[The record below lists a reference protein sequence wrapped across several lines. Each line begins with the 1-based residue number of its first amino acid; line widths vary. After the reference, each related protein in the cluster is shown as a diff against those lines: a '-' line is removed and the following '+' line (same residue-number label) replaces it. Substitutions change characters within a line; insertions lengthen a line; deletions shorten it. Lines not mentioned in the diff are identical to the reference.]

1 MVNDQRHLRTEF
13 VEIVVL
19 MCVLNLD
26 EVRLEWPRFIVYCFT
41 AQSVDNRFEI
51 NQHVLQN
58 LIKNRIKIDL
68 RGRWKGSRSPTGC
81 WKGAKAS
88 GRRKPWFVDP
98 PEDPPLA
105 II

>member
-58 LIKNRIKIDL
+58 LVKICS
-68 RGRWKGSRSPTGC
+68 K
-81 WKGAKAS
+81 
-88 GRRKPWFVDP
+88 
-98 PEDPPLA
+98 
-105 II
+105 